1 MNNSLTQMMINYA
14 PLLILFV
21 VGWFFGTRHERQH
34 LGRLSV
40 AEKELS
46 HISSQVSV
54 FIAPSYKRIVK
65 ASLCLA
71 AWSSRKTTSKWSS
84 PKC

>member
-1 MNNSLTQMMINYA
+1 MNNSLTQMLINYA

-46 HISSQVSV
+46 HIIVSSER
-54 FIAPSYKRIVK
+54 FYRPA
-65 ASLCLA
+65 
-71 AWSSRKTTSKWSS
+71 TSG
-84 PKC
+84 